1 MGNTYCSSCECV
13 KGDKQNEFD
22 DSKEQPMPQ
31 KYEIKDSS
39 TSVNVTMVDIPSQIN
54 VSLSTR

>member
-39 TSVNVTMVDIPSQIN
+39 TSVNVTMVDIPSQMN
-54 VSLSTR
+54 VSL